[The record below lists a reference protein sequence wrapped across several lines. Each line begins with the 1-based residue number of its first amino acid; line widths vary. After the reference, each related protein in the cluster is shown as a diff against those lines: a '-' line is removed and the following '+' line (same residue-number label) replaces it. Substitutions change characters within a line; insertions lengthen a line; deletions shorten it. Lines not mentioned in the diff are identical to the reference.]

1 MTKEEF
7 LFQLYEIADYP
18 ENWLDKPNIV
28 FNNQYPRDMIET
40 EEGLAKL
47 KEMIEFLKKE
57 TF

>member
-18 ENWLDKPNIV
+18 ENWLDKPNVV
-28 FNNQYPRDMIET
+28 FNNQYPRDMMET

>member
-28 FNNQYPRDMIET
+28 FNNQYPRDMMET

>member
-7 LFQLYEIADYP
+7 LFELYKITDYP
-18 ENWLDKPNIV
+18 ENWLDKSITV
-28 FNNQYPRDMIET
+28 FNNQIPREMMET
-40 EEGLAKL
+40 PEGLVKL